1 GDERS
6 WQVMSLITSI
16 LNELSYQGET
26 AGFNG
31 IATPS
36 LVNSLGFPDPPFQNV
51 VVTGIK
57 NNDPTVSPSI
67 NPTQFPTD
75 RPSTSPSRAPTGVPS
90 IAPSGAPSIEP
101 TPSPSATPTMT
112 PTKGP
117 TKSPTPQPTQAPTV
131 QPSAYP
137 TGQPSPAP
145 SASPSAKPSMSP
157 STVPSISNAPSLS
170 SAPSS
175 VPSISN
181 APTSRMGFIIGML
194 PSAYNNLIAIDWLS
208 YNDTWM
214 PLLGDGEDALWADRY
229 ALYLSF
235 SDLAGFAQIGNSH
248 CGWTGITCD
257 ANGRVTKVELATKGL
272 TNGIPSELSYLSE
285 LTSLNLTENV
295 FTGTTIPTEMFTLSK
310 LEYLDISNSGIN
322 GTIPTQIL
330 NLVALRDLHINS
342 NNLVGTIPS
351 LPELVRRSP
360 DDVITLGNGIE
371 VASVCE
377 MYGNSL
383 VVNSVSTANAGGCDL
398 VRTAS
403 DSSSSS
409 SSSSSDD
416 PGSSSSAPVT
426 RIRYRSLFQRGNPA
440 LDDESSSDDED
451 EFGNKFRNK
460 FRSPVYDAI
469 DVRAPKAAKR
479 IKHVLV
485 KKHTKRGKKYYMA
498 NHNVD
503 ALDEEFQ
510 RVFSDFEE

>member
-1 GDERS
+1 
-6 WQVMSLITSI
+6 M
-16 LNELSYQGET
+16 
-26 AGFNG
+26 
-31 IATPS
+31 
-36 LVNSLGFPDPPFQNV
+36 
-51 VVTGIK
+51 
-57 NNDPTVSPSI
+57 
-67 NPTQFPTD
+67 
-75 RPSTSPSRAPTGVPS
+75 
-90 IAPSGAPSIEP
+90 
-101 TPSPSATPTMT
+101 
-112 PTKGP
+112 
-117 TKSPTPQPTQAPTV
+117 
-131 QPSAYP
+131 
-137 TGQPSPAP
+137 
-145 SASPSAKPSMSP
+145 
-157 STVPSISNAPSLS
+157 
-170 SAPSS
+170 
-175 VPSISN
+175 
-181 APTSRMGFIIGML
+181 
-194 PSAYNNLIAIDWLS
+194 
-208 YNDTWM
+208 
-214 PLLGDGEDALWADRY
+214 
-229 ALYLSF
+229 
-235 SDLAGFAQIGNSH
+235 
-248 CGWTGITCD
+248 
-257 ANGRVTKVELATKGL
+257 